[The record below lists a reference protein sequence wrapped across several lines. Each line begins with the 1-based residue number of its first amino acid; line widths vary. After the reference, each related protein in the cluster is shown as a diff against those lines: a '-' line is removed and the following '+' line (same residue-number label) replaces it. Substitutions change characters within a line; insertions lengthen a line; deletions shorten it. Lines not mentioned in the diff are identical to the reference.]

1 MGARS
6 GDDAAEGLDQVASQE
21 RPGGRERI
29 LAAAREIL
37 DAEGE
42 AALKFVAI
50 AERADVA
57 VSVITHH
64 FGTREGLLSVLHA
77 ERFAGLTL
85 PDVDEA
91 RQLAKAVTDHAQLA
105 EGMAAITDA
114 MIDQSRATVRL
125 ARVMSIGATHGRPEL
140 EAEVRRT
147 ATELL
152 DGLEIAI
159 IAAQAKGLID
169 RKVDARAF
177 ATFIQAYAL
186 GMIIA
191 DLDETPADREVVAR
205 LIDRLN
211 HTLLTDPDD

>member
-1 MGARS
+1 VGARS
-6 GDDAAEGLDQVASQE
+6 GDDAAEGLDQVASEE

-85 PDVDEA
+85 PDVEAA
-91 RQLAKAVTDHAQLA
+91 RQLTRAVTGRAQLA

-114 MIDQSRATVRL
+114 MIDGSRATVRL

-152 DGLEIAI
+152 DGLEIAVI
-159 IAAQAKGLID
+159 TAQAKGLID

-177 ATFIQAYAL
+177 ATFVQAYGL
-186 GMIIA
+186 GMIVA
-191 DLDETPADREVVAR
+191 DLDEKPADREVVAR

-211 HTLLTDPDD
+211 RTLLTDPDD

>member
-1 MGARS
+1 MGAGSIERAA
-6 GDDAAEGLDQVASQE
+6 DDVTED

-42 AALKFVAI
+42 AALKFAAI

-64 FGTREGLLSVLHA
+64 FGTREGLLSALHA
-77 ERFAGLTL
+77 DRFAGLTL
-85 PDVDEA
+85 PDIEA
-91 RQLAKAVTDHAQLA
+91 ARRLAKGVTDLEELTA
-105 EGMAAITDA
+105 GMAAITDA
-114 MIDQSRATVRL
+114 MVDASRAGVRL
-125 ARVMSIGATHGRPEL
+125 ARVMSIGATHGRADL

-159 IAAQAKGLID
+159 ITGQAKGLID
-169 RKVDARAF
+169 RKVDARAY

-186 GMIIA
+186 GMIVA

-211 HTLLTDPDD
+211 FTLLTEPED

>member
-1 MGARS
+1 MGAGSIERAA
-6 GDDAAEGLDQVASQE
+6 DDLVTEE

-37 DAEGE
+37 DADGE

-50 AERADVA
+50 AERAEVA

-77 ERFAGLTL
+77 DRFAGLTS
-85 PDVDEA
+85 PDIEA
-91 RQLAKAVTDHAQLA
+91 ARRLAKEVTDLEELTA
-105 EGMAAITDA
+105 GMAAITDA
-114 MIDQSRATVRL
+114 MVTTSRGGVRL
-125 ARVMSIGATHGRPEL
+125 ARIMSIGATHGRPEL

-152 DGLEIAI
+152 DGLEVAI
-159 IAAQAKGLID
+159 ITAQAKGLID

-186 GMIIA
+186 GMIVA
-191 DLDETPADREVVAR
+191 DLDETPADRDAVAH

-211 HTLLTDPDD
+211 FTLLTDPED

>member
-1 MGARS
+1 MAGRS
-6 GDDAAEGLDQVASQE
+6 NDQASEGE

-29 LAAAREIL
+29 LTAARGIL

-42 AALKFVAI
+42 AALKFAAI

-57 VSVITHH
+57 LSVITHH

-77 ERFAGLTL
+77 QRFAGLTT
-85 PDVDEA
+85 PDVAAA
-91 RQLAKAVTDHAQLA
+91 RQLAKGVADREQLEA
-105 EGMAAITDA
+105 GMAAITDA
-114 MIDQSRATVRL
+114 MIDAGRASVRL

-147 ATELL
+147 ATQLL
-152 DGLEIAI
+152 DELEVAI
-159 IAAQAKGLID
+159 ITAQAKGLID
-169 RKVDARAF
+169 RHVDARAY

-191 DLDETPADREVVAR
+191 DLDDAPADRGAVAR

-211 HTLLTDPDD
+211 FTLLTDPED